1 MGDYEEIKEM
11 SNGKGDF
18 FELAEYIKTNGV
30 SKISDSSDK
39 MPVNSLNYQQ
49 FNTQKEQELLNALA
63 FILSFAEEYI
73 VREQVRVDKFV
84 NRYLAGNLFRY
95 AKDATYDFVIFRKT
109 KIGEFPALVIELDGR
124 TRN

>member
-1 MGDYEEIKEM
+1 
-11 SNGKGDF
+11 
-18 FELAEYIKTNGV
+18 
-30 SKISDSSDK
+30 

-109 KIGEFPALVIELDGR
+109 KIGEFPALVIELDGQN
-124 TRN
+124 TKLMKQ